1 MAYIVELRGESDEK
15 LEEMLENAREEMFNL
30 RFQKAIAQLQNAA
43 RIKEVRREMA
53 QLQEALHKRQLAKAE
68 AAAHADITAVLKDKE
83 WFASASYVYE
93 DSVWQVEFE
102 DEDGNAL
109 ASAAVDLNKKQ
120 PKGRRGRARQYAPQL
135 VTNVEIAG

>member
-1 MAYIVELRGESDEK
+1 MANIVELRGETDEK

-30 RFQKAIAQLQNAA
+30 RFQKAISQLQNTA

-68 AAAHADITAVLKDKE
+68 AAALPEITAVLEGKE
-83 WFASASYVYE
+83 WFASANYVYE
-93 DSVWQVEFE
+93 DSVWQVAFE
-102 DEDGNAL
+102 DADGNAL
-109 ASAAVDLNKKQ
+109 ASASVDLNKKQ
-120 PKGRRGRARQYAPQL
+120 PKGRRERAKLDAPQL

>member
-1 MAYIVELRGESDEK
+1 MANIVELRDESDEK
-15 LEEMLENAREEMFNL
+15 LEEMLDNAREEMFNL
-30 RFQKAIAQLQNAA
+30 RFQKAIAQLQNTA

-53 QLQEALHKRQLAKAE
+53 QLQEVMHKRQLAKAE
-68 AAAHADITAVLKDKE
+68 AAASPEITAVLKDKE

-93 DSVWQVEFE
+93 NSSWQVEFE

-109 ASAAVDLNKKQ
+109 ASASVDLNKKQ
-120 PKGRRGRARQYAPQL
+120 PSGRRERAQLDAPQL